1 MNISNMASGVG
12 RSQAYALINQLSVH
26 EPVDWLCKPRRTC
39 SAKSSRYYKRHGTVS
54 LYAAFDIMT
63 GHVIGRITS
72 PTLMAQ
78 LFIDNLRAYQA
89 DAALRGEVD
98 FARGY

>member
-1 MNISNMASGVG
+1 FWTAWG
-12 RSQAYALINQLSVH
+12 LL
-26 EPVDWLCKPRRTC
+26 L
-39 SAKSSRYYKRHGTVS
+39 
-54 LYAAFDIMT
+54 T
-63 GHVIGRITS
+63 GHSSAPTS